1 MLLIFVEPLKL
12 RLEKKYFLN
21 VIKEI
26 SVTDSFMSMDKDVR
40 GCQKESYN
48 KCTTTKYINAL
59 MNKCQ
64 CLPFQMIQSNKVSN
78 NLLGKDLMQ
87 LLLSTDCTVHRRS

>member
-12 RLEKKYFLN
+12 SLDKKYFLN

-26 SVTDSFMSMDKDVR
+26 SVTDSFLSMDKDLR
-40 GCQKESYN
+40 GCQKESYD

-59 MNKCQ
+59 MNECQ
-64 CLPFQMIQSNKVSN
+64 YLPFQMIQSNKVSN
-78 NLLGKDLMQ
+78 ILLGKDSVQ
-87 LLLSTDCTVHRRS
+87 LL

>member
-1 MLLIFVEPLKL
+1 MEH
-12 RLEKKYFLN
+12 YLN

-26 SVTDSFMSMDKDVR
+26 SVTDSFLSMDKNER
-40 GCQKESYN
+40 GCQEESFDE
-48 KCTTTKYINAL
+48 CTTRKYLKAL
-59 MNKCQ
+59 RNKCQ

-78 NLLGKDLMQ
+78 NLLGKDFMR

>member
-1 MLLIFVEPLKL
+1 MLLIFVEPLEL
-12 RLEKKYFLN
+12 SLERKYFLN

-40 GCQKESYN
+40 GCQKESYD
-48 KCTTTKYINAL
+48 KCSTTKYIDAL
-59 MNKCQ
+59 MNECQ

-78 NLLGKDLMQ
+78 NLLGKDLM
-87 LLLSTDCTVHRRS
+87 